1 MNRVRSSTET
11 EIRRWL
17 YKLSLHPAAKRL
29 DPDRMKLLAAIL
41 QRLTNVVDCGEGW
54 SARCPAHADQRNSLT
69 LNVHESGR
77 FLVYCH
83 ACCDFSE
90 IIDSLGV
97 RPAQMCGSSRQDRS
111 PLSPISQSRFAVK
124 EPPQANP
131 GWASR
136 MAIYQSAGCQDQVK
150 TLAERLQVSGSS
162 LEAIGVAWCQDGSC
176 WVFPEYNGHSQ
187 ICGLVK
193 RFPDGRKLAFTG
205 SKRGLT
211 LPAGW
216 QEAQGPLFIC
226 EGATDVAAAISH
238 GMRAIGR
245 PAAYSGMSDLA
256 WLLRGFPDE
265 IKVVADN
272 DPHAAGLKG
281 ADRLAKELA
290 ESLGK
295 NIQVQIPLQEYK
307 DLREMLTAFDRSKK

>member
-1 MNRVRSSTET
+1 MNRVESSPET
-11 EIRRWL
+11 EQRWL
-17 YKLSLHPAAKRL
+17 CKLSLHPAAKRL
-29 DPDRMKLLAAIL
+29 DPDRVKLLAAIL

-97 RPAQMCGSSRQDRS
+97 RPAQMCGSYQDRS
-111 PLSPISQSRFAVK
+111 PLSPISQSRRVVK

-131 GWASR
+131 GWTSR
-136 MAIYQSAGCQDQVK
+136 IAIYRPTGCQDRVK
-150 TLAERLQVSGSS
+150 QLAEQLHVSGRS
-162 LEAIGVAWCQDGSC
+162 LEAIGVGWCRDDGC
-176 WVFPEYNGHSQ
+176 LVLPEHNGHSQ

-281 ADRLAKELA
+281 ADRLARELA
-290 ESLGK
+290 ESLRRL
-295 NIQVQIPLQEYK
+295 IEVQRPTPDFK
-307 DLREMLTAFDRSKK
+307 DLRQMLTAFDRSKK

>member
-83 ACCDFSE
+83 RGCFFNQ
-90 IIDSLGV
+90 IVDSLGV

-111 PLSPISQSRFAVK
+111 PLSHIRPFSRVVK

-131 GWASR
+131 GWTSR
-136 MAIYQSAGCQDQVK
+136 MAIYRSTGCQDRVK
-150 TLAERLQVSGSS
+150 QLAEQLHVSGRS
-162 LEAIGVAWCQDGSC
+162 LEAIGVAWCQHGIC
-176 WVFPEYNGHSQ
+176 WIFPEYDGRSQ
-187 ICGLVK
+187 VCGLVK

-211 LPAGW
+211 LPTGW

-226 EGATDVAAAISH
+226 EGATDVAAAITH

-290 ESLGK
+290 DSLGK
-295 NIQVQIPLQEYK
+295 HIQVRIPTPEFK
-307 DLREMLTAFDRSKK
+307 DLRQMLTAFDRSKK